1 MKYWS
6 SQRFVSTLFKTV
18 GMFYWYRFTIT
29 FTIFVDGQ
37 KSETIDLHFY
47 DNSEH
52 KFLRFFSPLSCRVN
66 SWQWVLFRSFATSF
80 HFSYGIFRWTVLF
93 YFHHDVIMTAIC
105 LPCQTHI
112 NNFLVRCANSSVPIC
127 VHVHLNCS
135 VGSEGVWNFAI
146 KWINK

>member
-18 GMFYWYRFTIT
+18 GMFYRYRFTIT

-52 KFLRFFSPLSCRVN
+52 KFLRFFFPLSCRVN
-66 SWQWVLFRSFATSF
+66 SRQWVLFRSFATSF
-80 HFSYGIFRWTVLF
+80 HFSYGIFRWAVLF

-112 NNFLVRCANSSVPIC
+112 ITFWWDVPIPVC
-127 VHVHLNCS
+127 QYACT
-135 VGSEGVWNFAI
+135 FI
-146 KWINK
+146 WIVQLARRVFEILQ